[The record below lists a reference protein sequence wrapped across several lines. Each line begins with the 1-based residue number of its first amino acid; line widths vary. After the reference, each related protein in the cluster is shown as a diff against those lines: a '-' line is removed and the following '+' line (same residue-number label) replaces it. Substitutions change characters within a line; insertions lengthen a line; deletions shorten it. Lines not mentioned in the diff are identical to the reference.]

1 MRNLSAERVLVK
13 KRGRSALGLLLLVS
27 SFPALCHGFSAP
39 FPGTNSPFARTSSTT
54 ASGTAVSHHHAAVP
68 GKDAFRTSSC
78 RRTAAA
84 GAASVVRLGMSSR
97 SDEPTTIAESSSK
110 DSQEQQQ
117 QQPKDEEESN
127 ENGMLQ
133 EMSKRFEQLNLEN
146 PYKAKRPPAQV
157 DDTPL
162 LFYDVFLILNLVVS
176 ISFWVTH
183 RMDFTYIAPALSE
196 ACLVSLLWIASGLYT
211 GAFLYSAVDGHYGS
225 SDERGGPK
233 AAGLLGFHTFLNA
246 VNLRLLV
253 ALLMAVAQHRPV
265 GSGMGEDLL
274 PLEIGFG
281 FMLMSGW
288 RTLHSSNVPRL

>member
-1 MRNLSAERVLVK
+1 MRNLLLESVLVE
-13 KRGRSALGLLLLVS
+13 KRGRKALVLLLLVS
-27 SFPALCHGFSAP
+27 LCDGFSA
-39 FPGTNSPFARTSSTT
+39 PFARTSSTT
-54 ASGTAVSHHHAAVP
+54 VTGLGTAVRHHHAAVP
-68 GKDAFRTSSC
+68 GTDVFQTTNRWQT
-78 RRTAAA
+78 TAAV
-84 GAASVVRLGMSSR
+84 AAPVRLAMVSR
-97 SDEPTTIAESSSK
+97 TDESTPTVAESSSK
-110 DSQEQQQ
+110 DSQQ

-127 ENGMLQ
+127 NSDNGILQ
-133 EMSKRFEQLNLEN
+133 DISRRFEQLKLEN

-157 DDTPL
+157 DDVNL

-183 RMDFTYIAPALSE
+183 RMDFTYISSALSE
-196 ACLVSLLWIASGLYT
+196 ACLLSLLWMASGLWT

>member
-1 MRNLSAERVLVK
+1 MTTKMIIGNVSIQSVLVK
-13 KRGRSALGLLLLVS
+13 KRGRSALGLLLLVLVS
-27 SFPALCHGFSAP
+27 IPALCHGFSAP
-39 FPGTNSPFARTSSTT
+39 FARTSTT
-54 ASGTAVSHHHAAVP
+54 LGTGTAAVRHHPAAVP
-68 GKDAFRTSSC
+68 GTDAFRTSSS
-78 RRTAAA
+78 RQTAAPVA
-84 GAASVVRLGMSSR
+84 TPVQLGMVSR
-97 SDEPTTIAESSSK
+97 TDEQTSIAESSSE
-110 DSQEQQQ
+110 DSQQ

-127 ENGMLQ
+127 NNGILQ
-133 EMSKRFEQLNLEN
+133 DLSKRFKDLKVEN

-157 DDTPL
+157 DDVNL

-183 RMDFTYIAPALSE
+183 RMDFTYISSALSE
-196 ACLVSLLWIASGLYT
+196 ACLLSLLWMASGLYT
-211 GAFLYSAVDGHYGS
+211 GAFLWSAVDGHYGS

-265 GSGMGEDLL
+265 GTGMGEDLL

>member
-1 MRNLSAERVLVK
+1 
-13 KRGRSALGLLLLVS
+13 LGLLLLAS
-27 SFPALCHGFSAP
+27 TPALCHGFSAP
-39 FPGTNSPFARTSSTT
+39 FARSSSTT
-54 ASGTAVSHHHAAVP
+54 GTGLGTAVRHHHAAVP
-68 GKDAFRTSSC
+68 GTDAFRTAS
-78 RRTAAA
+78 RRRVAAV
-84 GAASVVRLGMSSR
+84 AAPVQLGMVSR
-97 SDEPTTIAESSSK
+97 TDESTPIIAEASSK
-110 DSQEQQQ
+110 DSQQQE
-117 QQPKDEEESN
+117 PNDEEESN
-127 ENGMLQ
+127 DNGILQ
-133 EMSKRFEQLNLEN
+133 DISKRFKDLKLEN
-146 PYKAKRPPAQV
+146 PYKVKRPPAQV
-157 DDTPL
+157 DDVNL

-183 RMDFTYIAPALSE
+183 RMDFTYISSALSE
-196 ACLVSLLWIASGLYT
+196 ACLLSLLWMASGLWT

>member
-1 MRNLSAERVLVK
+1 MGNLSIENFLVR
-13 KRGRSALGLLLLVS
+13 KRGRSALGLLLLVAI
-27 SFPALCHGFSAP
+27 PALCQGFSV
-39 FPGTNSPFARTSSTT
+39 PFARTSTT
-54 ASGTAVSHHHAAVP
+54 LGTGNPVRYHPSAVP
-68 GKDAFRTSSC
+68 GLDAFRTSSS
-78 RRTAAA
+78 RQTAA
-84 GAASVVRLGMSSR
+84 VVQLGMVSR
-97 SDEPTTIAESSSK
+97 TDEQTTIAESSSK
-110 DSQEQQQ
+110 DSQQ
-117 QQPKDEEESN
+117 QQPKDEDESN
-127 ENGMLQ
+127 DNSILQ
-133 EMSKRFEQLNLEN
+133 DMSKRFKDLKLEN

-157 DDTPL
+157 DDVNL

-183 RMDFTYIAPALSE
+183 RMDFTFISSALSE
-196 ACLVSLLWIASGLYT
+196 ACLLSLLWMASGLYT
-211 GAFLYSAVDGHYGS
+211 GAFLWSAVDGHYGS

-265 GSGMGEDLL
+265 GTGMGEDLL

>member
-1 MRNLSAERVLVK
+1 MRTLSTESVLIK

-27 SFPALCHGFSAP
+27 IPALCHGFSAP
-39 FPGTNSPFARTSSTT
+39 FANTGSALR
-54 ASGTAVSHHHAAVP
+54 HHHAAVP
-68 GKDAFRTSSC
+68 GMDAFRTAN
-78 RRTAAA
+78 RRQTAADV
-84 GAASVVRLGMSSR
+84 AAPVRLGMSSR
-97 SDEPTTIAESSSK
+97 SDEPTTIVESSSK
-110 DSQEQQQ
+110 DSLATTEQQQGQQQQQ

-127 ENGMLQ
+127 ANGIL
-133 EMSKRFEQLNLEN
+133 EEISRRFEKLKLEN
-146 PYKAKRPPAQV
+146 PYNEKRPPATV
-157 DDTPL
+157 DDSNL
-162 LFYDVFLILNLVVS
+162 MFYDVFLIVNLVVS

-183 RMDFTYIAPALSE
+183 RMDFTYISPALSE
-196 ACLVSLLWIASGLYT
+196 ACLFSLLWIASGLYT
-211 GAFLYSAVDGHYGS
+211 GAFLFSAVDGHYGS

-246 VNLRLLV
+246 VNLRLVV

>member
-1 MRNLSAERVLVK
+1 
-13 KRGRSALGLLLLVS
+13 LGLLLLVS
-27 SFPALCHGFSAP
+27 IPALCHGFSAP
-39 FPGTNSPFARTSSTT
+39 FARTSGT
-54 ASGTAVSHHHAAVP
+54 SGTGTLVRHHPAAVP
-68 GKDAFRTSSC
+68 GTDAFRTAS
-78 RRTAAA
+78 RRQKAATV
-84 GAASVVRLGMSSR
+84 AAPVQLRMVSR
-97 SDEPTTIAESSSK
+97 TDEQTTIAESSSK
-110 DSQEQQQ
+110 DSQQ

-127 ENGMLQ
+127 DNGILQ
-133 EMSKRFEQLNLEN
+133 EMSKRFKDLKLEN

-157 DDTPL
+157 DDVNL
-162 LFYDVFLILNLVVS
+162 MFYDVFLIVNLVVS

-183 RMDFTYIAPALSE
+183 RMDFTYISPALSE
-196 ACLVSLLWIASGLYT
+196 ACLLSLLWMVSGLYT

-288 RTLHSSNVPRL
+288 RTLHSSNVPRF